1 MNVTSPCLKVL
12 RDTGFPLDLQGSSC
26 SHLLSLL
33 VSLCCEEGLQGITTS
48 MRPLLK
54 VESEEGWEKDFIFLT
69 PRKMKAESESLLGFI
84 PCF

>member
-12 RDTGFPLDLQGSSC
+12 RDTGFPLDLQGSGC

-33 VSLCCEEGLQGITTS
+33 VSLCCEEGLQGMTTS

-69 PRKMKAESESLLGFI
+69 PRR
-84 PCF
+84 